1 MGGQPRR
8 EALRGQLLLTQVGRR
23 GGQAS
28 AEATG
33 TPVSPWP
40 QESLTLHRP
49 GGHTAHLHVLAVHR
63 TFRHHGNGSVLLW
76 RYLYHLAGQPAVR
89 RAVLMCEDALVPF
102 YQRSGFQPVGRCAV
116 AVGPLA
122 FTQLQCPLR
131 GHASRSRNSC

>member
-1 MGGQPRR
+1 M
-8 EALRGQLLLTQVGRR
+8 TQVGRR
-23 GGQAS
+23 EGQAS

-122 FTQLQCPLR
+122 FTELQCPLR